1 MCPAGHTVLS
11 LLFHSLQLS
20 FVDAGIEYL
29 FAFVLAVLLS
39 HTTEHL
45 LACFRQWHLAH
56 LLRRLSF
63 RAR

>member
-1 MCPAGHTVLS
+1 
-11 LLFHSLQLS
+11 
-20 FVDAGIEYL
+20 
-29 FAFVLAVLLS
+29 LLS